1 MIAYVVVFLAG
12 VALFSNLSVIQ
23 RQQSSGASDLSDPT
37 LPVMYIDIGGNKV
50 DRMRGYVQKMDAANM
65 RDGLIP
71 VTTKRSITVSYK
83 AYKNDIRSVSYEV
96 SAPDTGEVVENAKIG
111 HFTADGDYMSATFS
125 LTEPILM
132 NREYPIRFEITT
144 EDETVYYYSRVIQ
157 RSDPVTDKYVQFVYN
172 FYEGCMNPSGSS
184 DLNAYLET
192 DNTITNNSYT
202 TVDIKSSLT
211 QVCWGT
217 LNPRI
222 FRKAVPTIKAISG
235 ETCTITNDYLISADG
250 DAGTEIYHVWEYYR
264 LRYYNGKMMLLNY
277 NRKALQCYDGS
288 SRAALNA
295 NGVVLGVAEKD
306 VQYLSNDTS
315 DTVAFVQDNALWEY
329 NNPAQKLVCVFSF
342 HDTGSGSDE
351 RDDSGDYGIRIVRVS
366 EGGGMDFVVYG
377 YMSRGPHEGR
387 SGVSVCH
394 YNAETSTVTERAF
407 VPYNRGFEQLKD
419 DMGRLCYVTP
429 GGNAYFYLQRA
440 LYRVDLTTNSTEVIL
455 SDINPDCFVSSVTG
469 ASIAWMNEMKPD
481 ASQTITVMDLNT
493 ASQRTVKAAEG
504 TYIKT
509 LGFLNED
516 ILYGVANQSDLVSGV
531 SGNVTFAMNELRIEE
546 FNGTLV
552 KDYRKDGTYI
562 TDVSMEPGL
571 AQLTCATKDGSGGYT
586 PAADDNIMNNQQT
599 KSAVTVT
606 LSSSSRQGTTVTLKL
621 PGAVSSLNPS
631 VSGFRLRLG
640 QKDPAA
646 IAYAEKDDYP
656 LYYVYTQ
663 GLLQEVCTDPEKAVT
678 DADAG
683 TGIVLNQDS
692 QYIYERGNKQTKTNL
707 NNEDIPSVFLSGE
720 MNADQLQ
727 SGAGGDTTVLNL
739 TGCTLDQ
746 VLYLVSQG
754 NAVVTRLADGKTAV
768 IVGYDRYNTLLY
780 NFDTG
785 EHYYMGIKDSTKS
798 MEQGGNVFVSYVESP
813 ATVKNG

>member
-1 MIAYVVVFLAG
+1 
-12 VALFSNLSVIQ
+12 
-23 RQQSSGASDLSDPT
+23 
-37 LPVMYIDIGGNKV
+37 
-50 DRMRGYVQKMDAANM
+50 
-65 RDGLIP
+65 
-71 VTTKRSITVSYK
+71 
-83 AYKNDIRSVSYEV
+83 
-96 SAPDTGEVVENAKIG
+96 
-111 HFTADGDYMSATFS
+111 
-125 LTEPILM
+125 
-132 NREYPIRFEITT
+132 
-144 EDETVYYYSRVIQ
+144 
-157 RSDPVTDKYVQFVYN
+157 
-172 FYEGCMNPSGSS
+172 
-184 DLNAYLET
+184 
-192 DNTITNNSYT
+192 
-202 TVDIKSSLT
+202 
-211 QVCWGT
+211 
-217 LNPRI
+217 
-222 FRKAVPTIKAISG
+222 
-235 ETCTITNDYLISADG
+235 
-250 DAGTEIYHVWEYYR
+250 
-264 LRYYNGKMMLLNY
+264 
-277 NRKALQCYDGS
+277 
-288 SRAALNA
+288 
-295 NGVVLGVAEKD
+295 
-306 VQYLSNDTS
+306 
-315 DTVAFVQDNALWEY
+315 
-329 NNPAQKLVCVFSF
+329 
-342 HDTGSGSDE
+342 
-351 RDDSGDYGIRIVRVS
+351 
-366 EGGGMDFVVYG
+366 
-377 YMSRGPHEGR
+377 
-387 SGVSVCH
+387 
-394 YNAETSTVTERAF
+394 
-407 VPYNRGFEQLKD
+407 
-419 DMGRLCYVTP
+419 
-429 GGNAYFYLQRA
+429 
-440 LYRVDLTTNSTEVIL
+440 
-455 SDINPDCFVSSVTG
+455 
-469 ASIAWMNEMKPD
+469 MNEMKPD

-727 SGAGGDTTVLNL
+727 SGAGGDATVLNL